1 MARLLVLVTLAAA
14 VLAGCGRD
22 APPAAPAPAPEIDL
36 RVTAS
41 DGSGPRETARVRC
54 TGEGG
59 RVSGFL
65 SGRDPTRTCAAASR
79 LARLLTEP
87 PPGDRT
93 CASVYGGPE
102 TARVTGRLR
111 AERVDRSFAHTNA
124 CESDEWEAARALL
137 PRPAS

>member
-1 MARLLVLVTLAAA
+1 MLVLVVLAAG
-14 VLAGCGRD
+14 VLGGCGREE
-22 APPAAPAPAPEIDL
+22 APAAPSAPRADVDL

-41 DGSGPRETARVRC
+41 DGAGPRETARVRC

-65 SGRDPTRTCAAASR
+65 SGRDPARTCAAARR
-79 LARLLTEP
+79 LAPLLTEP
-87 PPGDRT
+87 PPAARA

-102 TARVTGRLR
+102 TARVTGRLP
-111 AERVDRSFAHTNA
+111 EGRVDRSFARTDA
-124 CESDEWEAARALL
+124 CESDEWERARGIL